1 MRPTIGKLV
10 GDNLYIHRQCLTH
23 LPDAL
28 REAIAQAQR
37 IAADAFELADVFKIG
52 TSNRTVSLL
61 RYPTFFEEPFP
72 ALTES
77 WRIHL
82 DGDRV
87 SYRSYAES
95 LNPPILHRKELLL
108 PLDHPN
114 REAFAALTAQAEQLR
129 LFSDNHLIGFKRT
142 WEDKIRAA
150 GYYLDGHTLL
160 PLGNDLSEASQGD
173 TLDATTAAI
182 QRHRTALSRSGLSAP
197 MQALARHGLL
207 GEETT
212 LFDYGCGRGDDLT
225 ALRSNGIAANG
236 WDPYFAPDQQKQRA
250 KVVNLGFVINVIEDF
265 DERIATLRG
274 AFELA
279 EELLV
284 VSTMLYG
291 SAPPPGQPYRDGYLT
306 GRQTFQKYFTQNE
319 LKEFVESVL
328 DTEAVAV
335 GPGIMFVFADKGAE
349 QRFLYSRQRSHHAL
363 KLLGYRRAQA
373 ARTPRAPRPSRREQQ
388 LAEHHDLIDAL
399 WQVIL
404 TLGRTP
410 EPFEFADYAATVE
423 AFGSWGRATRFALEV
438 NDTTEFELAAA
449 ERRADLL
456 VYLALQ
462 LFSKRKRYSHL
473 DESLQ
478 RDVIAHFGDYQKAL
492 ATAQALLLSVA
503 EPSTLDDACRAA
515 QAKGLG
521 YYVESDYL
529 QLHASLIERLPAVLR
544 VYVGCGSILYGDLDG
559 IDLIKIHIRSG
570 KLSLMKFDDFDG
582 QPIPLMT
589 ERIKIRLRDQDIDFF
604 VYDSPHEPPP
614 LYFKSRYLN
623 EDYPMFEQ
631 QSRFDEDLEALDL
644 FDPDGFGPP
653 LAQLLQ
659 ALASRRLE
667 VSNYELAPSSSIPS
681 LDEACGV
688 HFTFRQFI
696 ECGETWERTRLA
708 NIPWQ
713 AATFNALHALATNI
727 LDPVIDYFGMIRL
740 TYGFASAALAKEI
753 PGRIAPRLDQHAG
766 HELNRAGKPICDRL
780 GAAVDFLVE
789 DEDMIEVAK
798 WITINIPFDRLYV
811 YGPDRPIHVSY
822 GPKGIQQVVVMSPTS
837 TPGRLVPKALTPEKF
852 AAFEWP
858 NDCRQR

>member
-1 MRPTIGKLV
+1 MRPTIGKLI
-10 GDNLYIHRQCLTH
+10 GDSLYIHIEYVEN
-23 LPDAL
+23 LPNDLQEILSDA
-28 REAIAQAQR
+28 QKV
-37 IAADAFELADVFKIG
+37 AAKAFELATVLKIG
-52 TSNRTVSLL
+52 MGSRSLSLL
-61 RYPTFFEEPFP
+61 RYSSFYAEPFP
-72 ALTES
+72 VLTES
-77 WRIHL
+77 WRVHL
-82 DGDRV
+82 DSKRV
-87 SYRSYAES
+87 TYRSYTES

-108 PLDHPN
+108 PPDHPE
-114 REAFAALTAQAEQLR
+114 REIFAALTAQAEQLG
-129 LFSDNHLIGFKRT
+129 LFAEKHLIGFKRT

-160 PLGNDLSEASQGD
+160 PLGNDTSETGQNNP
-173 TLDATTAAI
+173 LDATAAKI
-182 QRHRTALSRSGLSAP
+182 QRHRTALSRTGLSAP

-225 ALRSNGIAANG
+225 ALRSNGISANG
-236 WDPYFAPDQQKQRA
+236 WDPYFAPDQHKLRA
-250 KVVNLGFVINVIEDF
+250 KIVNLGFVINVIEEF
-265 DERIATLRG
+265 DERIAALRG

-291 SAPPPGQPYRDGYLT
+291 STPPPGQPYRDGYLT
-306 GRQTFQKYFTQNE
+306 GRQTFQKYFTQSE

-328 DTEAVAV
+328 DTEAIAV
-335 GPGIMFVFADKGAE
+335 GPGIMFAFADKGAE
-349 QRFLYSRQRSHHAL
+349 QRFLYGRQRSHHAL
-363 KLLGYRRAQA
+363 RLLGYRRAHA
-373 ARTPRAPRPSRREQQ
+373 PHAPRMARLSKREQQ
-388 LAEHHDLIDAL
+388 VAEHRELINAL
-399 WQVIL
+399 WQTML
-404 TLGRTP
+404 TYGRMP
-410 EPFEFADYAATVE
+410 EPFEFADYVAIVE
-423 AFGSWGRATRFALEV
+423 AFGSWGRATRFVLEV
-438 NDTTEFELAAA
+438 NDPSEFALAAA
-449 ERRADLL
+449 ERRSDLL

-462 LFSKRKRYSHL
+462 LFSQRKRYGHL
-473 DESLQ
+473 DENLQ
-478 RDVIAHFGDYQKAL
+478 RDIKAHFGDYQKAL

-521 YYVESDYL
+521 YYVDSDYL

-559 IDLIKIHIRSG
+559 IDLVKIHIRSG

-604 VYDSPHEPPP
+604 VYSSPHEPPP

-631 QSRFDEDLEALDL
+631 QSRFDEDLEALSL
-644 FDPDGFGPP
+644 FDSDGFGPP
-653 LAQLLQ
+653 LQQLQQ
-659 ALASRRLE
+659 ALASQRLE
-667 VSNYELAPSSSIPS
+667 VSHYALSPSSTIPS
-681 LDEACGV
+681 LDAPCGA
-688 HFTFRQFI
+688 HFTFRHFI
-696 ECGETWERTRLA
+696 ECGETWERTRLH
-708 NIPWQ
+708 NVPQQ

-753 PGRIAPRLDQHAG
+753 QGRIAPHLDQHAG
-766 HELNRAGKPICDRL
+766 HELNRAGKLICLRL

-789 DEDMIEVAK
+789 DEDMVEVAK
-798 WITINIPFDRLYV
+798 WITINIPFDRLYI
-811 YGPDRPIHVSY
+811 YGPDRPIHISY
-822 GPKGIQQVVVMSPTS
+822 SPEATHQVVVMSQTAS
-837 TPGRLVPKALTPEKF
+837 QGRLVPKALTPEKF

-858 NDCRQR
+858 SS

>member
-10 GDNLYIHRQCLTH
+10 GDNLYIHRQCLAH

-28 REAIAQAQR
+28 REAIAQTQR
-37 IAADAFELADVFKIG
+37 IAADAFELADVFKIA

-61 RYPTFFEEPFP
+61 RYPTLFEEPFP

-114 REAFAALTAQAEQLR
+114 REAFAALTTQAEQLG

-142 WEDKIRAA
+142 WEKKIRAA

-160 PLGNDLSEASQGD
+160 PLGNDLSETSQGD
-173 TLDATTAAI
+173 TLDATAAAI
-182 QRHRTALSRSGLSAP
+182 QRHRTALNRSGLSAP

-207 GEETT
+207 GEDTT

-236 WDPYFAPDQQKQRA
+236 WDPYFAPDQHKQRA

-265 DERIATLRG
+265 DERIAALRG

-306 GRQTFQKYFTQNE
+306 GRRTFQKYFTQNE

-328 DTEAVAV
+328 DTEVVAV

-373 ARTPRAPRPSRREQQ
+373 TPTPRAPRPSRREQQ

-399 WQVIL
+399 WQVML

-423 AFGSWGRATRFALEV
+423 AFGSWGRATRFVLEV

-462 LFSKRKRYSHL
+462 LFSKRKRYSPP
-473 DESLQ
+473 
-478 RDVIAHFGDYQKAL
+478 R
-492 ATAQALLLSVA
+492 
-503 EPSTLDDACRAA
+503 CR
-515 QAKGLG
+515 
-521 YYVESDYL
+521 
-529 QLHASLIERLPAVLR
+529 VLR
-544 VYVGCGSILYGDLDG
+544 QNRRCTSYQQECR
-559 IDLIKIHIRSG
+559 RS
-570 KLSLMKFDDFDG
+570 
-582 QPIPLMT
+582 P
-589 ERIKIRLRDQDIDFF
+589 
-604 VYDSPHEPPP
+604 
-614 LYFKSRYLN
+614 
-623 EDYPMFEQ
+623 
-631 QSRFDEDLEALDL
+631 
-644 FDPDGFGPP
+644 
-653 LAQLLQ
+653 
-659 ALASRRLE
+659 
-667 VSNYELAPSSSIPS
+667 
-681 LDEACGV
+681 
-688 HFTFRQFI
+688 
-696 ECGETWERTRLA
+696 
-708 NIPWQ
+708 
-713 AATFNALHALATNI
+713 
-727 LDPVIDYFGMIRL
+727 
-740 TYGFASAALAKEI
+740 
-753 PGRIAPRLDQHAG
+753 
-766 HELNRAGKPICDRL
+766 
-780 GAAVDFLVE
+780 
-789 DEDMIEVAK
+789 
-798 WITINIPFDRLYV
+798 
-811 YGPDRPIHVSY
+811 
-822 GPKGIQQVVVMSPTS
+822 
-837 TPGRLVPKALTPEKF
+837 
-852 AAFEWP
+852 
-858 NDCRQR
+858 